1 MQDVIEKLKTLQD
14 ILSERY
20 RIEQELKNI
29 PKSLSTKTE
38 LLTRLKRQ
46 YIEKNEEYEQTRT
59 RIRDIKARM
68 DEAERD
74 REHYEQQM
82 AEIKTQREYEA
93 LDKEIREAGEREQQL
108 RKELQREERI
118 LEEMKHSLEREELM
132 ISEQEKELEDEQSR
146 IESESESK
154 RTQIDALKSEADV
167 VTPGMDENLLF
178 KFDRIIRSQE
188 GEGIVPLRKGVCS
201 GCNMILP
208 RQFVNDVRSAESIHF
223 CPYCSKIVF
232 YVEDDQASPDD
243 DAEGLM
249 DVLDED
255 STGGLAD
262 LIDEDDAFTD
272 EEELIDDLDS
282 PLAARDEDEEDEE
295 DEDEDEEAGL
305 VADDED
311 EVDEDDDT
319 DVDEVDADEEDEL
332 EEEDEEEEED

>member
-29 PKSLSTKTE
+29 PRSLSTKTE
-38 LLTRLKRQ
+38 LLTRLKKQ
-46 YIEKNEEYEQTRT
+46 YIEKNEEFEQTRT
-59 RIRDIKARM
+59 RIRDIKTRM

-108 RKELQREERI
+108 RKELQREERV

-146 IESESESK
+146 IESESETK
-154 RTQIDALKSEADV
+154 RTQIDELKSEADK
-167 VTPGMDENLLF
+167 VTPGMEEGLLF

-208 RQFVNDVRSAESIHF
+208 RQFVNDVRSAEEIHF

-249 DVLDED
+249 DVLDDD

-262 LIDEDDAFTD
+262 LIDEDDELVD
-272 EEELIDDLDS
+272 DEELIDDLDS
-282 PLAARDEDEEDEE
+282 PLAARDEDDEDDDDEEDEDDELVADEDEDEIDDDTDEVDEDEE
-295 DEDEDEEAGL
+295 DEIDEDL
-305 VADDED
+305 
-311 EVDEDDDT
+311 
-319 DVDEVDADEEDEL
+319 
-332 EEEDEEEEED
+332 DEEEEEEE

>member
-38 LLTRLKRQ
+38 LLTRLKKQ
-46 YIEKNEEYEQTRT
+46 YIEKNEEYEGTRT
-59 RIRDIKARM
+59 RIRDIKTRM

-108 RKELQREERI
+108 RKELQREERG

-132 ISEQEKELEDEQSR
+132 ISEQEKELEEEQSR
-146 IESESESK
+146 IESESDKK
-154 RTQIDALKSEADV
+154 RKQIDALKSQADD
-167 VTPGMDENLLF
+167 VTPGMEEGLLF
-178 KFDRIIRSQE
+178 KFDRIIRSKE

-208 RQFVNDVRSAESIHF
+208 RQFVNDVRTAEAIHF

-249 DVLDED
+249 DVLDD
-255 STGGLAD
+255 DATGGLAD
-262 LIDEDDAFTD
+262 LIDEDDSFVD
-272 EEELIDDLDS
+272 EEDLIDDLDS
-282 PLAARDEDEEDEE
+282 PLAPRDEDDEDD
-295 DEDEDEEAGL
+295 DEDEDDDTL
-305 VADDED
+305 VADDDEADVDEDDDDVD
-311 EVDEDDDT
+311 EVDEDSDD
-319 DVDEVDADEEDEL
+319 DL
-332 EEEDEEEEED
+332 DEEEEEEENE